1 MSRFDLAGVM
11 LFDSR
16 DVGEE
21 LSVIEFVTISN
32 SLLSCFDLDGEEVLS
47 SLSEIVPA
55 VEEAV
60 AQELSV
66 ERVEFCTFVFNG
78 ADTLCLGL
86 VLNVDNEMPV
96 EEELLVVFIE
106 LELLVVS
113 VEELLAVLELLAVV
127 ELSVVELSVVDL
139 SVVELLAVE
148 LSFVVFVPEE
158 KLAVVELSVVVVV
171 PEEKL
176 AWHDWSTFAETF
188 FGGVEFCSVDK
199 FLFWK
204 LFGEISAAF
213 LFAVFG
219 KFSDNNFVG
228 LFATCLVPWILIDK
242 FDSSAPIFGT
252 FLFVCLGGV
261 VGKLFF
267 DELFVDEDVSVVVA

>member
-78 ADTLCLGL
+78 ARALCLGL

-96 EEELLVVFIE
+96 EEELLVVFVE

-113 VEELLAVLELLAVV
+113 VEELLAVLELLA
-127 ELSVVELSVVDL
+127 VVELSVVDL

-171 PEEKL
+171 PEKKL

-204 LFGEISAAF
+204 LFGEISAPF

-219 KFSDNNFVG
+219 KFSDDNFVG
-228 LFATCLVPWILIDK
+228 LFATCLVPWILFDK
-242 FDSSAPIFGT
+242 FDSSIFGT
-252 FLFVCLGGV
+252 FLFVCFGGV